1 MTNTNNNQNKKSSE
15 DDVIKELEEFA
26 MPSLQELIT
35 LTLIKMETL
44 KIGDC
49 FNQLNTPITH
59 PTKEEA
65 IVEAVKRMEILCFK
79 QDEIAA
85 FKKTGKISKIMKN
98 GKYMPIDETIQKHI
112 NILEEKGILCYAAI
126 HNEDPAGFKT
136 TSYIITSDCK
146 EKWSFEDENIKL
158 GILRAYVYNHDLL
171 FLSEYIFIPV
181 RRLPNG
187 TLIRIDY

>member
-15 DDVIKELEEFA
+15 DDIIKEFEEFA
-26 MPSLQELIT
+26 MPSLQEIIMLT
-35 LTLIKMETL
+35 LTKMETL

-65 IVEAVKRMEILCFK
+65 IVEAVRRMEILCFK

-112 NILEEKGILCYAAI
+112 NILEERG
-126 HNEDPAGFKT
+126 P
-136 TSYIITSDCK
+136 
-146 EKWSFEDENIKL
+146 
-158 GILRAYVYNHDLL
+158 
-171 FLSEYIFIPV
+171 
-181 RRLPNG
+181 
-187 TLIRIDY
+187 